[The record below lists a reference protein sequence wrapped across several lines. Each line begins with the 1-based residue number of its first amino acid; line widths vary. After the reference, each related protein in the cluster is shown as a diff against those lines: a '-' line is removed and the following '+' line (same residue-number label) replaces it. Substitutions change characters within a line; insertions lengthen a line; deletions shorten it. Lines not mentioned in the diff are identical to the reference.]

1 MGWGGGDRNTMVGD
15 DTECNMKYG
24 KLYVENEQKYES
36 MEDQNTD
43 KDVGGTGI
51 YSSKMV
57 GGYKRVVQCEFVRGV
72 CKQHKLE
79 GSRMVTKTKVW
90 RQKKHGYG
98 WVTVSRVTYT
108 CSYSG
113 MKTSLSDA
121 GLSSMGTST
130 SPVSVD
136 EKGEASSNNIL
147 GNIIGQSSGARKG
160 KLNS

>member
-1 MGWGGGDRNTMVGD
+1 MVED
-15 DTECNMKYG
+15 NVCSTKYG
-24 KLYVENEQKYES
+24 ELYVEDDQKYEC
-36 MEDQNTD
+36 MEDQN
-43 KDVGGTGI
+43 KERDVGECN
-51 YSSKMV
+51 V
-57 GGYKRVVQCEFVRGV
+57 VVQCEFVRGV

-136 EKGEASSNNIL
+136 EKGEPSSNNIL